1 MANYDLSLTAEHI
14 SGNLANYEAGRS
26 GFFVFNVPTPSSGD
40 DPLVKATFKG
50 NGTPQASDMY
60 ASSVWRESL
69 RLNVVKTKVPHF
81 SLEALKYQRGNE
93 IVKFAGVP
101 TWEEG
106 ELVVDD
112 VVGLDTKGIL
122 VAWKNLAYNVNT
134 RKGGRMIDYKRDC
147 ELTEYTQDYVPI
159 RSWKLY
165 GCWISA
171 LSEDNFDR
179 ENDGKRQVTA
189 TIQYD
194 RAVMNNPEQ

>member
-1 MANYDLSLTAEHI
+1 MADYDLSLTAEHI

-26 GFFVFNVPTPSSGD
+26 GFFVFEVPNTGAD

-50 NGTPQASDMY
+50 NGQPQDSDMY
-60 ASSVWRESL
+60 ANDIWRENL

-81 SLEALKYQRGNE
+81 SLETLSYQRGNE

-101 TWEEG
+101 TWDEG
-106 ELVVDD
+106 EIVVDD

-122 VAWKNLAYNVNT
+122 EAWKNKAYNVNT
-134 RKGGRMIDYKRDC
+134 RKGGRMVDYKRDC
-147 ELTEYTQDYVPI
+147 ILTECTQDYLPI
-159 RSWKLY
+159 RSWTLY

-171 LSEDNFDR
+171 LNEDNFDR
-179 ENDGKRQVTA
+179 ESDGKRQITA

-194 RAVMNNPEQ
+194 RAVMNDPDQ